1 MPGDLTL
8 NTPQGSASFS
18 AKRLDRPHFACNLIP
33 AMTHVTRFLAAV
45 VVVIGAGMVGHTQQ
59 KIYWGDDVPPGWT
72 GKWPAELQTV
82 AEQSH
87 YTRTMTSLQNLEF
100 VTALRGKTESLHV
113 VNMFISPLKKVAP
126 AMVVAS
132 PRVTSPQQ
140 ARASG
145 KPVIFLFGNIH
156 PPESEAAEALQMV
169 ARDLTVGARKN
180 LLQNQIVIIAPIFN
194 VDGTDTLVPQD
205 GSLGSETPHI
215 FGTRENSQGL
225 DLNRDGVKLETVEAN
240 GMYRLLNQWDPALLL
255 DGHLMSRVNHG
266 YANTY
271 GTTTVPA
278 AAPGPRD
285 YTHDTLFPA
294 VRDMVRKEF
303 GLEVFTHALFGRG
316 GGAGAWPPT
325 TWSHDAAAWTVEA
338 KFIVNDY
345 GLRNRLAIITETP
358 GQPTF
363 ERRIY
368 AQYAYLTALLEYTN
382 AHAKEIQAVIKAADD
397 KTVADVQTLAESGK
411 LRNFLDGQYESRGKI
426 EVFGYPTN
434 VAEYRAGTSFMSTRP
449 GTASGQPETVK
460 GVDDLTKPVGTREAT
475 VPRGYLMRPELADIA
490 AKLRVHN
497 IRVTTIDKPMR
508 VEGEAFAIKQMRST
522 RSGGYEMT
530 VLDGAF
536 TPLEA
541 REFPAGSFYI
551 DMAQPMANAAFYYLE
566 PQARDGFVGWR
577 VLDDQLRAVTSKGT
591 PAEYP
596 IFKMR
601 RVRD

>member
-1 MPGDLTL
+1 MRLFALCALALTL
-8 NTPQGSASFS
+8 
-18 AKRLDRPHFACNLIP
+18 
-33 AMTHVTRFLAAV
+33 AMS
-45 VVVIGAGMVGHTQQ
+45 TQQ
-59 KIYWGDDVPPGWT
+59 KIYWGDDVPAGWT
-72 GKWPAELQTV
+72 GKWPAELLTV
-82 AEQSH
+82 AERTKF
-87 YTRTMTSLQNLEF
+87 TRTMTSLQNLEF
-100 VTALRGKTESLHV
+100 VTALREKTENLHV
-113 VNMFISPLKKVAP
+113 VNMFISPMKKVAP
-126 AMVVAS
+126 AMVIAS

-145 KPVIFLFGNIH
+145 KAVLFLFGNIH

-180 LLQNQIVIIAPIFN
+180 LLENLIVIIAPIFN

-205 GSLGSETPHI
+205 GSLGSETPYI
-215 FGTRENSQGL
+215 MGTRENSGGF

-240 GMYRLLNQWDPALLL
+240 GMYRLLNQWDPALLF

-316 GGAGAWPPT
+316 GGGAWPPA

-368 AQYAYLTALLEYTN
+368 AQYAYIIALLEYAN
-382 AHAKEIQAVIKAADD
+382 AHAKEMLAVIKAADE
-397 KTVADVQTLAESGK
+397 KTVADVQAHAESGQ
-411 LRNFLDGQYESRGKI
+411 LRNWLDGEYQSRGKI
-426 EVFGYPTN
+426 DVLGYRTN
-434 VAEYRAGTSFMSTRP
+434 VPEYRAGTSFMSTRP
-449 GTASGQPETVK
+449 GTASGQPETVS
-460 GVDDLTKPVGTREAT
+460 VDDLTKPVGTRDAV
-475 VPRGYLMRPELADIA
+475 VPRGYLFPAALTDIA
-490 AKLRVHN
+490 AKLRAHN
-497 IRVTTIDKPMR
+497 IRVTPLDKAVK
-508 VEGEAFAIKQMRST
+508 VEGEAFAIKQMRVT
-522 RSGGYEMT
+522 RGGGYEMAA
-530 VLDGAF
+530 LDGAF
-536 TPLEA
+536 LPIET
-541 REFPAGSFYI
+541 REFPAGTFYV

-577 VLDDQLRAVTSKGT
+577 VMDAPLHAAMERGT

-601 RVRD
+601 RMLQ

>member
-1 MPGDLTL
+1 MTRIRHAAAAIVGLAISLMLPGISGQ
-8 NTPQGSASFS
+8 TP
-18 AKRLDRPHFACNLIP
+18 R
-33 AMTHVTRFLAAV
+33 
-45 VVVIGAGMVGHTQQ
+45 
-59 KIYWGDDVPPGWT
+59 IYWGDDVPAGWT
-72 GKWPAELQTV
+72 GRWPDDVLTV
-82 AEQSH
+82 AERTH
-87 YTRTMTSLQNLEF
+87 YARTMTSGQNLEF
-100 VTALRGKTESLHV
+100 ITALRAKTEFLHV
-113 VNMFISPLKKVAP
+113 VNMFISPLRKVAP
-126 AMVVAS
+126 AMVIAS

-145 KPVIFLFGNIH
+145 KPVVFLFGNIH
-156 PPESEAAEALQMV
+156 PPESEAAEALQMI
-169 ARDLTVGARKN
+169 ARDLTIGARKA
-180 LLQNQIVIIAPIFN
+180 LLENQIVIIAPIFN

-205 GSLGSETPHI
+205 GSLGSETPYI

-225 DLNRDGVKLETVEAN
+225 DLNRDAVKLETAEAN
-240 GMYRLLNQWDPALLL
+240 GMYRLLNAWDPVLLL

-294 VRDMVRKEF
+294 VREAVRKEF

-316 GGAGAWPPT
+316 GWPPT

-345 GLRNRLAIITETP
+345 GLRSRLAIITETP

-368 AQYAYLTALLEYTN
+368 GQYAYLTALLEYTN
-382 AHAKEIQAVIKAADD
+382 AHAKEIQAVVKAADD
-397 KTVADVQTLAESGK
+397 KTVTDVQARAESGQ
-411 LRNFLDGQYESRGKI
+411 LRNWLDGEYQSRGPI
-426 EVFGYPTN
+426 DVLGYPTN

-449 GTASGQPETVK
+449 GTASGPPETVR
-460 GVDDLTKPVGTREAT
+460 VDDLTKPVGTRDAV
-475 VPRGYLMRPELADIA
+475 VPRGYLMRADLANIA
-490 AKLRVHN
+490 EKLRAHN
-497 IRVTTIDKPMR
+497 VRVTTLDKPMR
-508 VEGEAFAIKQMRST
+508 VEGEAFLIKQMRSV

-536 TPLEA
+536 AALET
-541 REFPAGSFYI
+541 RDFPAGSFYV

-577 VLDDQLRAVTSKGT
+577 VMDPQLRALTSGGGQ
-591 PAEYP
+591 AEYP

-601 RVRD
+601 RARN